1 MEKLKRYIVFLIGLF
16 INSLGVSLIT
26 KADLGTSPI
35 SSIPYV
41 LSLNFPFTLGQFTI
55 AFSLLL
61 ILIQLVI
68 LRRNFK
74 AEHLLQIPISILFG
88 YFIDLTMVM
97 LFFVDPQ
104 TYLSSVIHLLIG
116 CVILGFG
123 VYTEVL
129 ADVAMLPGESFV
141 RAVSSTWKTEF
152 GSTKVAFDVSLAV
165 IAAVLSLLFAHR
177 LDGVREGTIIAALL
191 VGFIARLFG
200 RRLAFLGPR
209 LFRTNEKSSDEQ
221 TAAAS
226 VSEGTLVSDSSSV
239 SADEKAPA
247 PYKVIVIGRQY
258 GSGGHDI
265 GKSLAGKLGFAFYD
279 NEIIQMTA
287 GSTGYTPKFVQEH
300 EENITNSFLYDLV
313 SQMYIYSD
321 TREAPRDAIFE
332 SEGEVIRSLADQGN
346 CVILGRCADYFL
358 RDRHDCL
365 KVYLHAPE
373 DYRVK
378 RIMDTEDLSEEDA
391 RRKVH
396 RMDRRRSDNYHYYTR
411 RIWGHS
417 GNYDLTIDTGIGAEA
432 VEEIIRRTLELKA
445 LELKALELK
454 Q

>member
-1 MEKLKRYIVFLIGLF
+1 MGKLKRYIVFLIGLF

-61 ILIQLVI
+61 ILIQLII

-104 TYLSSVIHLLIG
+104 SYISSVIYLLVG
-116 CVILGFG
+116 CLILGFG

-129 ADVAMLPGESFV
+129 ANVAMLPGESFV

-152 GSTKVAFDVSLAV
+152 GTTKVAFDVSLTV
-165 IAAVLSLLFAHR
+165 IAAVLSLIFAHR

-200 RRLAFLGPR
+200 RKLSFLDAL
-209 LFRTNEKSSDEQ
+209 LFHSNEGQ
-221 TAAAS
+221 QPAT
-226 VSEGTLVSDSSSV
+226 V
-239 SADEKAPA
+239 SASDNTCSSPL
-247 PYKVIVIGRQY
+247 PVIVIGRQY

-265 GKSLAGKLGFAFYD
+265 GKALAEKLGYHFYD

-287 GSTGYTPKFVQEH
+287 GSTGYDPQFIKDR
-300 EENITNSFLYDLV
+300 EENMTNSFLYDLM
-313 SQMYIYSD
+313 SQMYVYSE
-321 TREAPRDAIFE
+321 TQESPRDEIFE
-332 SEGEVIRSLADQGN
+332 SEAKVIRDLAEKGN
-346 CVILGRCADYFL
+346 CVIVGRCADYVL
-358 RDRHDCL
+358 RDRPDTL
-365 KVYLHAPE
+365 KVYLHASE
-373 DYRVK
+373 DFRTE
-378 RIMDTEDLSEEDA
+378 RIMKTENLSREDA
-391 RRKVH
+391 LQKVR
-396 RMDRRRSDNYHYYTR
+396 RMDRRRSDNYRYYTR
-411 RIWGHS
+411 RIWGRAQ
-417 GNYDLTIDTGIGAEA
+417 NYDLTVNTEIGTEA
-432 VEEIIRRTLELKA
+432 VQNMIRELLEIKLKEA
-445 LELKALELK
+445 GSPV
-454 Q
+454 

>member
-26 KADLGTSPI
+26 KANLGTSPI

-61 ILIQLVI
+61 ILIQLII

-97 LFFVDPQ
+97 LFFVNPQ
-104 TYLSSVIHLLIG
+104 TYLSSVVYLLIG

-129 ADVAMLPGESFV
+129 ANVAMLPGESFV

-152 GSTKVAFDVSLAV
+152 GSTKVAFDVSLTV

-200 RRLAFLGPR
+200 RRLSFLEPL
-209 LFRTNEKSSDEQ
+209 LFRKNEKSSDGQ
-221 TAAAS
+221 TAAVPAAAS
-226 VSEGTLVSDSSSV
+226 VSKNASV
-239 SADEKAPA
+239 SADDSAAAPHT
-247 PYKVIVIGRQY
+247 VIVIGRQY

-265 GKSLAGKLGFAFYD
+265 GKELAGKLGFAFYD

-287 GSTGYTPKFVQEH
+287 GSTGYTPKFIQEH
-300 EENITNSFLYDLV
+300 EENMTNSFLYDLV

-321 TREAPRDAIFE
+321 TQEAPRDAIFE
-332 SEGEVIRSLADQGN
+332 SEGKVIRSLADQEN

-358 RDRHDCL
+358 RERPNCL

-378 RIMDTEDLSEEDA
+378 RIMDTENLSEEDA
-391 RRKVH
+391 RQKVR

-417 GNYDLTIDTGIGAEA
+417 KNYDLTIDTSIGAEA
-432 VEEIIRRTLELKA
+432 VEEIIRRTLELR
-445 LELKALELK
+445 EK
-454 Q
+454 QKITD